1 MFNAPE
7 IFIIDFDYLNA
18 TELEEMQ
25 RNLDLL
31 YSTRAGTC
39 PGDRN
44 FGLEQTFESCP
55 TNVAQNL
62 FALEVIEK
70 TEIYEDKAEVLNIE
84 YTQAEDGNLTPKI
97 IIGPKDPEE
106 NEDADAEAEE
116 SEE

>member
-7 IFIIDFDYLNA
+7 VAIIGFDYLNA

-70 TEIYEDKAEVLNIE
+70 TEIYENKAEVLSTRRSPGRKYSFQNR
-84 YTQAEDGNLTPKI
+84 TRTALLCFLALK
-97 IIGPKDPEE
+97 
-106 NEDADAEAEE
+106 
-116 SEE
+116 

>member
-1 MFNAPE
+1 MFNTPE
-7 IFIIDFDYLNA
+7 VAIIGFDYLNA
-18 TELEEMQ
+18 PELEEMQ

-31 YSTRAGTC
+31 YGTAAGTC

-44 FGLEQTFESCP
+44 FGLDQTFESYP
-55 TNVAQNL
+55 TNVVQNL

-70 TEIYEDKAEVLNIE
+70 TEIYEDKAEVLSIE

-97 IIGPKDPEE
+97 IIGPKDPEDT
-106 NEDADAEAEE
+106 EDADTEE

>member
-1 MFNAPE
+1 MFGTPE
-7 IFIIDFDYLNA
+7 TVIIGFDYLNA

-55 TNVAQNL
+55 TNV
-62 FALEVIEK
+62 
-70 TEIYEDKAEVLNIE
+70 

-97 IIGPKDPEE
+97 IIGPKDPEDT
-106 NEDADAEAEE
+106 EDADTEE

>member
-7 IFIIDFDYLNA
+7 VAIIDFDYLNA
-18 TELEEMQ
+18 TKLEEMQ
-25 RNLDLL
+25 RNLSLL

-44 FGLEQTFESCP
+44 FGLEQDFESCP
-55 TNVAQNL
+55 INVAKNL

-70 TEIYEDKAEVLNIE
+70 TEIYESKAEVLNIE
-84 YTQAEDGNLTPKI
+84 YIQSVDGNLTPKVT
-97 IIGPKDPEE
+97 IGWREQEE
-106 NEDADAEAEE
+106 IEETDNEK

>member
-1 MFNAPE
+1 MFNTPE
-7 IFIIDFDYLNA
+7 VVIIGFDYLNA

-31 YSTRAGTC
+31 YSTAEGTC

-44 FGLEQTFESCP
+44 FGLDQTFESCP

-70 TEIYEDKAEVLNIE
+70 TEIYEDKAEILSIE

-97 IIGPKDPEE
+97 VIGQKEPDDTG
-106 NEDADAEAEE
+106 EDTDAENQE
-116 SEE
+116 